1 MTRLIYFI
9 IFVIGLVYVM
19 NITHYQGQP
28 ISSAKFDFKKT
39 AEENLKKQEEI
50 NALVHPKY
58 EEYVGNEAKKEEVK
72 EKVLV
77 ELTTPEL
84 QSGAAL
90 YKKCMT
96 CHGKR
101 GEGKKAQKAPAL
113 GGQYDWYIEL
123 QVNNMKSGARINKI
137 MNPYI
142 KNLSEQDVKDLAAYI
157 SKLPPMGK

>member
-9 IFVIGLVYVM
+9 AFVIGLVIVM
-19 NITHYQGQP
+19 NIRDFQGQP
-28 ISSAKFDFKKT
+28 VSNEKFDFEKK
-39 AEENLKKQEEI
+39 AAANHAKQKEIEEL
-50 NALVHPKY
+50 LHPKV
-58 EEYVGNEAKKEEVK
+58 EEEPKEV
-72 EKVLV
+72 VLV

-84 QSGAAL
+84 QNGSAL

-101 GEGKKAQKAPAL
+101 GEGKKAQKAPAI

-123 QVNNMKSGARINKI
+123 QIKNMQSGERVNKV

-157 SKLPPMGK
+157 SKLPHMGK

>member
-9 IFVIGLVYVM
+9 AFVIGLVIVM
-19 NITHYQGQP
+19 NITDFQGQP
-28 ISSAKFDFKKT
+28 VSNEKFDFEKKAAANFAKQKEIEELMHPKAH
-39 AEENLKKQEEI
+39 AEEE
-50 NALVHPKY
+50 V
-58 EEYVGNEAKKEEVK
+58 VEEVK
-72 EKVLV
+72 EVVLV

-84 QSGAAL
+84 QNGSAL
-90 YKKCMT
+90 YNKCMT

-101 GEGKKAQKAPAL
+101 GEGKKAQKAPAI

-123 QVNNMKSGARINKI
+123 QVKNMQSGERVNKV

-157 SKLPPMGK
+157 SKLPHMGK

>member
-9 IFVIGLVYVM
+9 VFVIGLVIVM
-19 NITHYQGQP
+19 NISDYQGQP
-28 ISSAKFDFKKT
+28 VSNAKFDFDKK
-39 AEENLKKQEEI
+39 AAANLEKQKEIEEL
-50 NALVHPKY
+50 LHPK
-58 EEYVGNEAKKEEVK
+58 VEEVVEEK
-72 EKVLV
+72 VEVEKVLV

-84 QSGAAL
+84 ENGAAL

-101 GEGKKAQKAPAL
+101 GEGKKAQKAPAI

-123 QVNNMKSGARINKI
+123 QVNNMKSGERINKV

-142 KNLSEQDVKDLAAYI
+142 KNLSEQDVKDLANYI
-157 SKLPPMGK
+157 SKLPHMGK

>member
-19 NITHYQGQP
+19 NISHYQGQP
-28 ISSAKFDFKKT
+28 VSNAKFDFKKT
-39 AEENLKKQEEI
+39 AEENLKKKEEI
-50 NALVHPKY
+50 SALLHPKH
-58 EEYVGNEAKKEEVK
+58 EEHKEEKKEEVK

-84 QSGAAL
+84 QNGAAL

-101 GEGKKAQKAPAL
+101 GEGKKAQKAPAI

-142 KNLSEQDVKDLAAYI
+142 KRLSEQDVKDLAAYI